1 MLDISDKTLDNF
13 IDAIEHPVEMQVFKT
28 AIYDNN
34 VKDAIWRHTMS
45 IAMAAVHG
53 VFFKHTIF
61 HNYDYRYCFS
71 GFLEQEG
78 RLPNE
83 NDKIRIIRGRYY
95 FEQIT
100 DFILSE
106 VWFERVRT
114 FEMIKTKID

>member
-13 IDAIEHPVEMQVFKT
+13 IEAIEHPVEMTVFKT
-28 AIYDNN
+28 TIYDNN

-45 IAMAAVHG
+45 IAMAAVHNM
-53 VFFKHTIF
+53 FSKFQST
-61 HNYDYRYCFS
+61 NLDDYRYCFS

-78 RLPNE
+78 RFPNE

-106 VWFERVRT
+106 VWFEVVRNNN
-114 FEMIKTKID
+114 KSIDK